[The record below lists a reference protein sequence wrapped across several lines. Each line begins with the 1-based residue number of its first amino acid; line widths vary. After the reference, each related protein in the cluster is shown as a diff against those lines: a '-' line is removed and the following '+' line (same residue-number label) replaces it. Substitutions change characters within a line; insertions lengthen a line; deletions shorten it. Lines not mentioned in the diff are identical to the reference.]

1 MSTSASPSRG
11 AALLPISQKSE
22 ELAHRLRQQE
32 ILAGFGLFAL
42 QAMDLDV
49 LLQEASRISANGL
62 GSELSKVLE
71 FRPEENKLFIRAGIG
86 WRPGVVGQAFVGADL
101 GSAAGYAF
109 RTGESVLSSHL
120 GAAAAEG
127 EDRFRASQVMVE
139 HDVRRAINV
148 PIRGRDWTFGV
159 LEVDSPQ
166 ESKFTQADV
175 AFLEG
180 AANILGVAMERIRIE
195 AAVQESEASFR
206 TLANS
211 IPQLAWMAD
220 PTGSIYW
227 YNQRVFDFTGATP
240 EEIRGWGWR
249 ALHHPDH
256 VERVV
261 EHFRQSF
268 EAGEAWEDTFPLRSK
283 DGSYRWFLS
292 RALPI
297 RDADGKI
304 LRWFG
309 TNTDITEQREAEERH
324 HLITQEV
331 SHRVK
336 NSLALV
342 ASLLGLQSRSTS
354 SPEAKQALEDAYAR
368 VQTIAQIHDRLW
380 RQYDAQSVDLCGF
393 LNDLCHKL
401 QETAVE
407 HRLEFHGHSVMVSTD
422 RAISLG
428 LLLNEIV
435 TNAFKYAYPEGGGG
449 TVQVRLSDGGGQLR
463 LEVVDQGVGLPAGFE
478 FSAQKKSLGSRLIV
492 NTARQLQAQVE
503 AGANNPTGARFVV
516 TMPVQAM

>member
-1 MSTSASPSRG
+1 MSHR
-11 AALLPISQKSE
+11 SE
-22 ELAHRLRQQE
+22 ELAYRLRQQE
-32 ILAGFGLFAL
+32 VLAGFGLFAL
-42 QAMDLDV
+42 QAMDLDA
-49 LLQEASRISANGL
+49 LLQEACRISAHGL

-71 FRPEENKLFIRAGIG
+71 YRPEDDKFLLRAGIG
-86 WRPGVVGQAFVGADL
+86 WRPGVVGNTLVGSDL

-109 RTGESVLSSHL
+109 RTGEAVLSSHL

-127 EDRFRASQVMVE
+127 EDRFRASKVMIE
-139 HDVRRAINV
+139 HGVRRAINV
-148 PIRGRDWTFGV
+148 PIRGRELPFGV
-159 LEVDSPQ
+159 LEVDSSH
-166 ESKFTQADV
+166 EHKFTQADV
-175 AFLEG
+175 AFMEG
-180 AANILGVAMERIRIE
+180 AANILGVAIERIRVE
-195 AAVQESEASFR
+195 ASVLESEASFR

-211 IPQLAWMAD
+211 IPQLAWMAEAS
-220 PTGSIYW
+220 GSIYW
-227 YNQRVFDFTGATP
+227 YNQRLFDYTGANF

-249 ALHHPDH
+249 SLHHPDH

-261 EHFRQSF
+261 EKIRRSF
-268 EAGEAWEDTFPLRSK
+268 ETGEPWEDTFPLRGR

-297 RDADGKI
+297 RDGDGKI

-309 TNTDITEQREAEERH
+309 TNTDVTEQREAEERNR
-324 HLITQEV
+324 LMTQEV

-342 ASLLGLQSRSTS
+342 ASLLGLQSRSTAT
-354 SPEAKQALEDAYAR
+354 PEARQALEDAYAR

-393 LNDLCHKL
+393 LNDLCRKL

-407 HRLEFHGHSVMVSTD
+407 HRLEFHGHTVMVSTD

-449 TVQVRLSDGGGQLR
+449 PVQVRLSDGGGQLR
-463 LEVVDQGVGLPAGFE
+463 LEVTDQGVGLPAGFDL
-478 FSAQKKSLGSRLIV
+478 SKNRKSLGSRLIV

-503 AGANNPTGARFVV
+503 AGANNPAGARFVM
-516 TMPVQAM
+516 TMPIEPT

>member
-1 MSTSASPSRG
+1 MSHR
-11 AALLPISQKSE
+11 SE
-22 ELAHRLRQQE
+22 ELAYRLRQQE
-32 ILAGFGLFAL
+32 VLAGFGLFAL
-42 QAMDLDV
+42 QATDLDA
-49 LLQEASRISANGL
+49 LLQEACRVSAAGL

-71 FRPEENKLFIRAGIG
+71 YRPSEDEFLLRAGVG
-86 WRPGVVGQAFVGADL
+86 WRPGVVGHARAAADL

-109 RTGESVLSSHL
+109 RTGEAVLSSHL

-139 HDVRRAINV
+139 HGVRRAINA
-148 PIRGRDWTFGV
+148 PIRGREGPFGV

-166 ESKFTQADV
+166 ENKFTQADT
-175 AFLEG
+175 AFLQG
-180 AANILGVAMERIRIE
+180 VANILGVAMERVRVE
-195 AAVQESEASFR
+195 QAVQESEESFR

-220 PTGSIYW
+220 ASGSIYW
-227 YNQRVFDFTGATP
+227 YNQRIFDYTGFDF
-240 EEIRGWGWR
+240 EEIKGWGWR
-249 ALHHPDH
+249 SLHHPDH
-256 VERVV
+256 VDRVV
-261 EHFRQSF
+261 ERFRRSF
-268 EAGEAWEDTFPLRSK
+268 ETGEPWEDTFPLRGQ

-297 RDADGKI
+297 RDSAGRI

-309 TNTDITEQREAEERH
+309 TNTDVTEQREAEERNQ
-324 HLITQEV
+324 LMTQEV

-342 ASLLGLQSRSTS
+342 ASLLGLQSRSTTN
-354 SPEAKQALEDAYAR
+354 PEARQALEDAYAR

-401 QETAVE
+401 QETAME
-407 HRLEFHGHSVMVSTD
+407 HRLEFHGHSVMITTD
-422 RAISLG
+422 RAISFG

-449 TVQVRLSDGGGQLR
+449 PVEVRLSASGGELR
-463 LEVVDQGVGLPAGFE
+463 LEVADQGVGLPAGFE
-478 FSAQKKSLGSRLIV
+478 FAKHRQSLGSRLIV
-492 NTARQLQAQVE
+492 NIARQLQAQVE
-503 AGANNPTGARFVV
+503 AGANSPSGARFTV
-516 TMPVQAM
+516 TMPVEPS

>member
-1 MSTSASPSRG
+1 VSTSASPSRG
-11 AALLPISQKSE
+11 AELLPLSVKSE
-22 ELAHRLRQQE
+22 ELAYRLRQQE
-32 ILAGFGLFAL
+32 ILASFGVFAL
-42 QAMDLDV
+42 QSRELGP
-49 LLQEASRISANGL
+49 LLHEAGRISASGL
-62 GSELSKVLE
+62 GSELAKVLE
-71 FRPEENKLFIRAGIG
+71 YRPEADTLLVRAGVG
-86 WRPGVVGQAFVGADL
+86 WRPGVVGHATVEADL
-101 GSAAGYAF
+101 GTAAGYAF
-109 RTGESVLSSHL
+109 RTGESILSSHL
-120 GAAAAEG
+120 GAPAGEG
-127 EDRFRASQVMVE
+127 EDRFRASKVMVE
-139 HDVRRAINV
+139 HGIRRAINV
-148 PIRGRDWTFGV
+148 QIRGREAPYGV

-166 ESKFTQADV
+166 ENKFTLADI

-180 AANILGVAMERIRIE
+180 VANILGVALERTRIE
-195 AAVQESEASFR
+195 AVVHESEVSFR

-220 PTGSIYW
+220 PCGSIYW
-227 YNQRVFDFTGATP
+227 YNQRVLDYTGVTL

-249 ALHHPDH
+249 ILHHPDH
-256 VERVV
+256 LDRVTERIK
-261 EHFRQSF
+261 RSF
-268 EAGEAWEDTFPLRSK
+268 DTGEPWEDTFPLKSK
-283 DGSYRWFLS
+283 DGTYRWFLS

-297 RDADGKI
+297 KDSEGKI

-309 TNTDITEQREAEERH
+309 TNTDITDQREAEERQ

-342 ASLLGLQSRSTS
+342 ASLLGLQSRSSTS
-354 SPEAKQALEDAYAR
+354 AETKQALEDAYAR

-380 RQYDAQSVDLCGF
+380 RQYDARSVDLCGF

-407 HRLEFHGHSVMVSTD
+407 HRIEFHGQSVTISTD

-449 TVQVRLSDGGGQLR
+449 PVDVRLTTGNGILK
-463 LEVVDQGVGLPAGFE
+463 LEVADQGIGLPEGFD
-478 FSAQKKSLGSRLIV
+478 FSQRRQSLGSRLIT
-492 NTARQLQAQVE
+492 NTARQLQATVE
-503 AGANNPTGARFVV
+503 AGANSPSGARLVI
-516 TMPVQAM
+516 TMPVEMS